1 MCVCIPTLVFQD
13 ANHIFSVPYYIV
25 ICGLSGSTIFSTP
38 PNIQHEYFVKK
49 KVVVI
54 IIVIV
59 IVTIIIII
67 IITKLAAF

>member
-1 MCVCIPTLVFQD
+1 
-13 ANHIFSVPYYIV
+13 VPYYIA
-25 ICGLSGSTIFSTP
+25 ICGMSDSTIFSTP
-38 PNIQHEYFVKK
+38 PNIQHEFFVKK

-59 IVTIIIII
+59 VVTIIIIIII